1 MIKKYSLVFVA
12 FLCFVL
18 SGFGQT
24 TLTNGDIAIIGIDTP
39 GEDFSFV
46 TFIPLSPGTTIYFT
60 DEEADNDY
68 TIGTG
73 EGTVLYTTP
82 ASGAIAGEVISYLGN
97 SSDFSTT
104 SDGLMA
110 LSNSGDGII
119 AYQGTSVGNVDRFLH
134 AVAKNTGTLGTF
146 PGGFTNYI
154 LIANDDGEYNG
165 VRTGGTAVSYLTD
178 INNLANW
185 TTFGSGV
192 IPFDLTFFT
201 FGTPTCNISNSAI
214 SNISCN
220 DNGTTTDDTDDYI
233 TFDLNPV
240 GSTLGTNYNVSVSSG
255 SISPTTAAYGSVTTF
270 TLQNGSAG
278 AGNVTVALTDDT
290 DGTCTLNQLITDP
303 GSCMSGS
310 CTELFISEY
319 VEGSGNNKYIEIYNP
334 TNGSIN
340 LSGYQ
345 LATYFNGNST
355 PSTLALSGSIGSY
368 STYVI

>member
-1 MIKKYSLVFVA
+1 
-12 FLCFVL
+12 
-18 SGFGQT
+18 
-24 TLTNGDIAIIGIDTP
+24 
-39 GEDFSFV
+39 
-46 TFIPLSPGTTIYFT
+46 
-60 DEEADNDY
+60 
-68 TIGTG
+68 
-73 EGTVLYTTP
+73 
-82 ASGAIAGEVISYLGN
+82 
-97 SSDFSTT
+97 
-104 SDGLMA
+104 
-110 LSNSGDGII
+110 
-119 AYQGTSVGNVDRFLH
+119 
-134 AVAKNTGTLGTF
+134 
-146 PGGFTNYI
+146 
-154 LIANDDGEYNG
+154 
-165 VRTGGTAVSYLTD
+165 
-178 INNLANW
+178 
-185 TTFGSGV
+185 
-192 IPFDLTFFT
+192 PFDLTFFT

-368 STYVI
+368 STYVIENSSANPGVTSDLSTNDTVMTFNGNDVIALQTNGGTNIDVIGTIGSSATFAANTTLRRKSTVQIPNTTYSSSEWEVYGQDTVSDLG